1 MQLSIDETMDIYSKL
16 NPEQREAVEAVE
28 GPFLILAGAGT
39 GKTRVVTL
47 RIVHLIEQGIP
58 AEQILG
64 LTFTNKAAQEMR
76 ERIQKQTKH
85 QVTIC
90 TFHSLGSK
98 ILRESIH
105 FLGYKRD
112 FTIYDEDDAEKL
124 LKECLSQT
132 PWKSEYKA
140 IRSLISKAKNE
151 MKSPS
156 DVVEMKGCS
165 PMEDDF
171 PAIYQDYQDKLLSY
185 NALDFDDLLYLTS
198 RLFREHP
205 NVLALYQSRWT
216 FLLVD
221 EYQDTNETQY
231 NLLKLLSSRT
241 NNLFVVGDPDQ
252 SIYSWRGAN
261 IRNIL
266 NFSEDYPHAKVVR
279 LEQNYRSHTH
289 ILQASNALISRNGLR
304 YEKNLWSA
312 LGPGEKIKRY
322 TGDTERDE
330 ANFVAS
336 RICMHMDEYKT
347 SLNKIAIFYRTNAQ
361 SRVFEDYFL
370 HHRIPY
376 VIIGGISFYQR
387 REIKDILAFLRMAHS
402 GADYI
407 SFARSINIPKRGIG
421 DTTVEKIRDCAN
433 KEGLTIFAYC
443 ESIID
448 HQNLLNPVR
457 LTAKQKEGLRTYVQ
471 TIRQLIDLKTTGRV
485 EDIVLAA
492 IEKTGYLDYLKED
505 RETAEERKE
514 NLDALIAKS
523 IEWELTAEDP
533 SLAAFLEELSLKS
546 SADDADTQ
554 QKRISLMSIHNSKG
568 LEFDVV
574 FIVGLEEEL
583 FPHINS
589 VGDSESGLEEER
601 RLCYVA
607 MTRAKDFLYMC
618 DVNVRY
624 IWGITRTQRPSRF
637 LREIPAKH
645 IEVIQR
651 RFSSQSNRHEEEPFS
666 DEIKVTKPVIKDVK
680 ILFKPEDIVFHKT
693 FGIGVIKE
701 VYDSSAGLTYK
712 VAFTDDKVR
721 TLIAKYAPL
730 QKL

>member
-523 IEWELTAEDP
+523 IEWELTTEDP